1 MTGIFEIINALC
13 WVVRDIANYPHNLL
27 LVEIY
32 EIRLALDKRDFRHFR
47 VIGGVPARSETQVTL
62 HHDGL
67 LGTVVILQYDMLVEH
82 SATLPSDKE
91 INSRSQSVISSDHP
105 TVCLLT
111 TFVIIQL

>member
-1 MTGIFEIINALC
+1 M
-13 WVVRDIANYPHNLL
+13 
-27 LVEIY
+27 EIY

-47 VIGGVPARSETQVTL
+47 VIGRVPAWSETQVTL

-91 INSRSQSVISSDHP
+91 INSQSQSVISSDHP

-111 TFVIIQL
+111 TLVIIQL